1 MYRDIGGYRPEHIKF
16 AAAFDIDVRKVNTP
30 LQEALRAHPNCAMDH
45 VAEISDL
52 CMVEGGVVVRE
63 GPLLDGVP
71 PHMADYPDDVTF
83 VPSNASPL
91 SMAEVVD
98 ELKKQKVDVVVNYL
112 PVGSSEASKFYID
125 AALEVSGG
133 AGETRRMLLCLTF
146 SATRLL
152 TPAFFHRPTVTWST
166 ASPHASRRTRHASSS
181 SASLT
186 RA

>member
-1 MYRDIGGYRPEHIKF
+1 MYRDIGGYGPEHIKF
-16 AAAFDIDVRKVNTP
+16 AAAFDIDVRKVNKT

-45 VAEISDL
+45 VAEISDV

-91 SMAEVVD
+91 SMADVVD
-98 ELKKQKVDVVVNYL
+98 ELKKQRVDVVVNYL

-125 AALEVSGG
+125 AALEVSRGSRDTWD
-133 AGETRRMLLCLTF
+133 ARALDLQYY
-146 SATRLL
+146 SAAYTSI
-152 TPAFFHRPTVTWST
+152 PHRPTVMWST
-166 ASPHASRRTRHASSS
+166 ASPHTSRRTRRASSS
-181 SASLT
+181 SASST